1 MSPSSPRA
9 ALVLATAV
17 LVTATVW
24 ASQASQPSA
33 PPPPL
38 TPAAVEFFESQI
50 RPILAESCYHCH
62 TDDEKGG
69 LRVDSRERLLKG
81 GESGPA
87 IVPGDPDGSLL
98 IRAVRHAGGAP
109 KMPRSEPK
117 LSDTQVNALAA
128 WIKSGAAW
136 PVAMTSSKP
145 DAAAPK
151 PADKVITAE
160 QRAFWSF
167 APLAQPSI
175 PSVTRTDWPKTD
187 IDRFILS
194 RLEAEGLGP
203 AKAADKLTLIRR
215 ATMDLT
221 GLPPTPDEVDTF
233 EKDSSPDAF
242 DKIVD
247 RLLASPRYGEA
258 WGRMWL
264 DVARYGEDDPRSLD
278 PMGRGYAP
286 YPNAWL
292 YRDWVIKA
300 HNDDLPYDQFVK
312 AQIAADLF
320 DEPARVRSLPAL
332 GFLGLGPWY
341 YDNGAVEITR
351 ADERHDRVDAVS
363 RGFLGL
369 TVACARC
376 HDHKYDPILAKDYYA
391 LAGVFANAT
400 YYEYPLAPKSVV
412 DDFKAAEKK
421 IEQKQKLLTDFLQTE
436 SRQLAET
443 LALSA
448 SKYMLAAWTVTGEP
462 KKPLPRVV
470 DEQKLDYELLDRW
483 VRFLAKP
490 PTFYP
495 FLKDWQEM
503 IKGGGTEAE
512 AKKLGD
518 AFQVLLLEVMFE
530 KKEIDEENDIIR
542 AKALP
547 GTRKKKPANLPNE
560 FVTNDDFCPGCGLEL
575 KGLPAEKTHL
585 WTDVF
590 QRDLEGGYE
599 PMTAEYLKP
608 GLLVFRG
615 WGLERQLSGDRR
627 KHVEDL
633 RADIKAMEKALPP
646 KFTYAHGV
654 RDVDEPANLKL
665 ALRGNPMRLG
675 DEVPRR
681 FLSVLSDG
689 EPAPY
694 AKGSGRL
701 ELAETIAQHPLTAR
715 VVVNRVWKGHF
726 GTGIV
731 NTPSNF
737 GLNGERP
744 THPELLEYLARWFTD
759 NGMSIKKLHRA
770 IMTSAVYQLSSEPVA
785 ANAEKDSGNRL
796 YWRANRQ
803 RLTAEQIRDSMLF
816 VSGALEE
823 KIEKAGGPSEEL
835 TPLVNRRTIYGKVS
849 RYRLDQF
856 LALFDYPAP
865 TISAEQ
871 RFTTNVPLQRL
882 FFMNSDFMQQQGE
895 LLAQRVAGEPDVP
908 SRIRKAYRFVFGRDP
923 VEAELAA
930 GIAYVTQEPMRA
942 YEERRADSLK
952 KPAEDAKAKMPP
964 SAPGADAQ
972 KDAMTG
978 DKMMAG
984 VVADPSKPSA
994 EKKLLPVTALG
1005 RYMKVLLSSNEFL
1018 FMN

>member
-1 MSPSSPRA
+1 M
-9 ALVLATAV
+9 LATGV
-17 LVTATVW
+17 LVTANLWV
-24 ASQASQPSA
+24 AGASQPA
-33 PPPPL
+33 NAPPPL
-38 TPAAVEFFESQI
+38 TPQAVEFFEAHI
-50 RPILAESCYHCH
+50 RPLLAESCYHCH
-62 TDDEKGG
+62 TGDEKGG

-98 IRAVRHAGGAP
+98 IQAVRHIAGAP

-117 LSDTQVNALAA
+117 LADAQINALVT
-128 WIKSGAAW
+128 WIKSGAPW
-136 PVAMTSSKP
+136 PVSTAAP
-145 DAAAPK
+145 AAAASASK

-167 APLAQPSI
+167 AAIGQPAVPAVRQS
-175 PSVTRTDWPKTD
+175 DWAKTD

-194 RLEAEGLGP
+194 RLDREGLTP
-203 AKAADKLTLIRR
+203 ARFADKLTLIRR

-221 GLPPTPDEVDTF
+221 GLPPTPEEVEAF
-233 EKDSSPDAF
+233 EKDESPDAF
-242 DKIVD
+242 VKVVD

-300 HNDDLPYDQFVK
+300 FNDDLRYDQFIK
-312 AQIAADLF
+312 AQLAADLL
-320 DEPARVRSLPAL
+320 DEQARARSIPAL

-351 ADERHDRVDAVS
+351 ADERHDRVDVVT

-391 LAGVFANAT
+391 MAGVFFNTT
-400 YYEYPLAPKSVV
+400 YHEYPQAPKSVV
-412 DDFKAAEKK
+412 DERKAAEKK
-421 IEQKQKLLTDFLQTE
+421 IEQKQKLLGDFLQTE

-448 SKYMLAAWTVTGEP
+448 SKYMQAAWTVTGEP
-462 KKPLPRVV
+462 KKAMPRVV
-470 DEQKLDYELLDRW
+470 EEQKLDYELFDRW
-483 VRFLAKP
+483 IHFLAKP

-503 IKGGGTEAE
+503 VKVGGSEAE
-512 AKKLGD
+512 AKKLAD
-518 AFQVLLLEVMFE
+518 SFQALLLEVMFE

-547 GTRKKKPANLPNE
+547 GTKKKKPANLPNE

-575 KGLPAEKTHL
+575 KGLPGEKTHL

-599 PMTAEYLKP
+599 PMTADYLKP

-627 KHVEDL
+627 QHVEDL
-633 RADIKAMEKALPP
+633 RADIKAMEAAAPP

-654 RDVDEPANLKL
+654 READEPSNLKL

-681 FLSVLSDG
+681 FLSVLSEG
-689 EPAPY
+689 EPAAY

-701 ELAETIAQHPLTAR
+701 ELSDTLARHPLTAR
-715 VVVNRVWKGHF
+715 VIVNRVWKGHF

-737 GLNGERP
+737 GFNGERP
-744 THPELLEYLARWFTD
+744 THPELLEYLARWFVD
-759 NGMSIKKLHRA
+759 NGMSVKKLHRE
-770 IMTSAVYQLSSEPVA
+770 IMSSAVYQLSSDSVA

-823 KIEKAGGPSEEL
+823 SVDKAGGPSEEL
-835 TPLVNRRTIYGKVS
+835 TPTVNRRTIYGKVS

-856 LALFDYPAP
+856 LSLFDYPAP

-895 LLAQRVAGEPDVP
+895 LLAQRVAGEPDVR
-908 SRIRKAYRFVFGRDP
+908 SRIRKAYRLIYGRDP
-923 VEAELAA
+923 VEAELSA
-930 GIAYVTQEPMRA
+930 GVAYVTEEPMRA
-942 YEERRADSLK
+942 YEERRAERVK
-952 KPAEDAKAKMPP
+952 KPAAEDAPTTKPTAAA
-964 SAPGADAQ
+964 SSTDAA

-984 VVADPSKPSA
+984 VVPGASKPA
-994 EKKLLPVTALG
+994 GEKKLLPVTAFG

-1018 FMN
+1018 FVN